1 MNDKY
6 NIRIVTKCIDELSDF
21 GFRLD
26 IEIVWTQYN
35 VKQIF
40 FSDET
45 LSQLGLV
52 CNQNLWSLKQVS

>member
-21 GFRLD
+21 RFRLD

-45 LSQLGLV
+45 LSQLGFV

>member
-52 CNQNLWSLKQVS
+52 FNQNL

>member
-21 GFRLD
+21 RFRLD

-45 LSQLGLV
+45 LSQLGFV
-52 CNQNLWSLKQVS
+52 CNQNL

>member
-40 FSDET
+40 FFRWNT
-45 LSQLGLV
+45 FTIRI
-52 CNQNLWSLKQVS
+52 SL

>member
-1 MNDKY
+1 MH
-6 NIRIVTKCIDELSDF
+6 RRVVRF
-21 GFRLD
+21 RFRLD

-52 CNQNLWSLKQVS
+52 CNQNL